1 MLHLALAFGFLN
13 NEQHQKLIGA
23 SLDVTK
29 LLAGFIKKLKEVK
42 PAEPVPA

>member
-1 MLHLALAFGFLN
+1 MLHMVMELGFIDN
-13 NEQHQKLIGA
+13 TSHQNLMNA

-42 PAEPVPA
+42 P